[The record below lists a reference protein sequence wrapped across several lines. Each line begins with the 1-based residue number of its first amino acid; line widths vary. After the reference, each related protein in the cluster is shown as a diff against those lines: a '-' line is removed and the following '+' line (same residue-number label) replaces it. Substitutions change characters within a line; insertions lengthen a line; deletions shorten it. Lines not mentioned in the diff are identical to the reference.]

1 MSFGSVLGYFDDAEH
16 AAQSLEALKN
26 RKLEAKSTALEPDD
40 KSEFR
45 PAPEQRASVSA
56 DKTAVV
62 GALIGIVIGTVA
74 GFLAMYLQ
82 PGFVSF
88 LALGP
93 LLSAISG
100 GAAGGLIGLM
110 LGAFLHLDTVTI
122 NTATKE
128 ENIPGHTIISV
139 EVADNEQMGVAEA
152 IMQERGASE
161 VHAKL
166 AHVQAEPARPKELA
180 K

>member
-26 RKLEAKSTALEPDD
+26 RKLEAKSTATEAEDT
-40 KSEFR
+40 SEFR
-45 PAPEQRASVSA
+45 PTQIASTPA
-56 DKTAVV
+56 DKC
-62 GALIGIVIGTVA
+62 ALAGSIIGMVIGTVA

-93 LLSAISG
+93 LLAAISG
-100 GAAGGLIGLM
+100 GAAGGLVGLM
-110 LGAFLHLDTVTI
+110 LGAFVHLDTVTI
-122 NTATKE
+122 DSATKKE
-128 ENIPGHTIISV
+128 TTPNHTIISV

-166 AHVQAEPARPKELA
+166 THAPTEPVRTKELA

>member
-16 AAQSLEALKN
+16 AAQSLEALET
-26 RKLEAKSTALEPDD
+26 RKLQAKSTELEASD

-45 PAPEQRASVSA
+45 PVPNQKASASA
-56 DKTAVV
+56 DKSAVT

-82 PGFVSF
+82 PGFVNF

-110 LGAFLHLDTVTI
+110 LGAFMHLDTVTI
-122 NTATKE
+122 NTEAKM
-128 ENIPGHTIISV
+128 ENSPGHTIISV
-139 EVADNEQMGVAEA
+139 EVEDNEQMGVAEA

-166 AHVQAEPARPKELA
+166 THVQEEPTRPKELA